1 MPALESV
8 MSDLNVAFS
17 RERIRD
23 LAKRAADF
31 APGSDPIKAG
41 HLTEEGT
48 VLHRALEGY
57 IGVLPGAFHVTVR
70 SLMHYAL
77 TSDPPIP
84 VTFAWAP
91 GYDFELTV
99 WHVPDAPPT
108 RGGITILV
116 KSRYPGDRHP
126 LHK

>member
-8 MSDLNVAFS
+8 LSDLNVAFS
-17 RERIRD
+17 RERIQD

-41 HLTEEGT
+41 HLTPEGT
-48 VLHRALEGY
+48 VLHRALDGY
-57 IGVLPGAFHVTVR
+57 IRELPGAFHVTVR

-77 TSDPPIP
+77 TADPPIP

-99 WHVPDAPPT
+99 WHAPDAPTT
-108 RGGITILV
+108 RGGVTILV

-126 LHK
+126 LSS

>member
-8 MSDLNVAFS
+8 LSDLNLAFS
-17 RERIRD
+17 RDRIKT
-23 LAKRAADF
+23 LAARAAQFIPD
-31 APGSDPIKAG
+31 GSPLKAG

-57 IGVLPGAFHVTVR
+57 IGELPGAFHASVR
-70 SLMHYAL
+70 ALLHYAI
-77 TSDPPIP
+77 TAEPPIP

-99 WHVPDAPPT
+99 WQAPDAPTT
-108 RGGITILV
+108 RGGITLLV

-126 LHK
+126 LAR

>member
-8 MSDLNVAFS
+8 LSDLNVAFS
-17 RERIRD
+17 RERIKA
-23 LAKRAADF
+23 LAARAADF

-48 VLHRALEGY
+48 VLHRALDGY
-57 IGVLPGAFHVTVR
+57 IGSLPGAFHV
-70 SLMHYAL
+70 L
-77 TSDPPIP
+77 TADPPIP

-99 WHVPDAPPT
+99 WHVPDAPTT
-108 RGGITILV
+108 RGGITVLI
-116 KSRYPGDRHP
+116 KSRYPGDPHP